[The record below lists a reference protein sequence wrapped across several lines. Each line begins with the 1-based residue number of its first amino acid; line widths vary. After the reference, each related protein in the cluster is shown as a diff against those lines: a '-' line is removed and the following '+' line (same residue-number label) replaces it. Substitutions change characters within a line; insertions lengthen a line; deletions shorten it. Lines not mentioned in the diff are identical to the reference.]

1 MELLANLGI
10 DWRLIIAQLIN
21 FTVLMAVLYKFL
33 YKPVLKLLH
42 ERTTRIE
49 DGLKNADVIE
59 RKLREA
65 TAAYDAKLR
74 EARGEAQKILEATK
88 KEGEALKAELTAT
101 AQKEATHIIEAGRVR
116 LAVEKEKIMHEAEHE
131 LSDLVEQ
138 ATHHVLGQIMTPEI
152 DRKLIDEAVQK
163 VRIGRA

>member
-21 FTVLMAVLYKFL
+21 FTVLLAVLYKFL

-42 ERTTRIE
+42 ERTARIE
-49 DGLKNADVIE
+49 DGLKNAEVVE
-59 RKLREA
+59 TKLREA
-65 TAAYDAKLR
+65 TAAYDAKVR

-88 KEGEALKAELTAT
+88 KENEALKAELAAA
-101 AQKEATHIIEAGRVR
+101 AQKEVAKILESGRAR
-116 LAVEKEKIMHEAEHE
+116 LAVEKEKIMHDAEHE
-131 LSDLVEQ
+131 LADLVEQ
-138 ATHHVLGQIMTPEI
+138 ATHHVLGQVLTPEI
-152 DRKLIDEAVQK
+152 DRRLIDEAVQK

>member
-1 MELLANLGI
+1 MELLSNLGI

-42 ERTTRIE
+42 ERTSRIE
-49 DGLKNADVIE
+49 DGLKNAEVVE
-59 RKLREA
+59 KKLREA
-65 TAAYDAKLR
+65 TALYDAKIS
-74 EARGEAQKILEATK
+74 EARAATQKMLEATR
-88 KEGEALKAELTAT
+88 KESEALKAELTAS
-101 AQKEATHIIEAGRVR
+101 AQNEAAKIIEAGRVR

-131 LSDLVEQ
+131 LSDLVAQ
-138 ATHHVLGQIMTPEI
+138 ATSHVLGQAVTPEI
-152 DRKLIDEAVQK
+152 DRRLIDEAVKK